1 MVSNTEKS
9 IYINLFFATY
19 ELNIFPFF
27 LLFTLHFFPPNSDE

>member
-9 IYINLFFATY
+9 IYIYLFFATY

-27 LLFTLHFFPPNSDE
+27 AFYIEIFSAK